1 MDSKIKLVIADD
13 NLDAQEIMSTFILP
27 IEFLELI
34 DVVDNGASLL
44 EVTIN
49 RKPDLILADIN
60 IPKLNVVK
68 AVSSCLEVNP
78 NVKFIFLTAYQE
90 YAVDVF
96 ELNAVDYLI
105 KPIKKER
112 LYSALEKA
120 RRMIL
125 DPIQQAKKILT
136 IQMNRNSY
144 FIHFHSII
152 CIERANRK
160 TVIHT
165 LEEIYETNESLDS
178 ISKRLNSDFYRTH
191 RSFIVNVYSISHISL
206 EGETYLAHLKNYP
219 HHVHVSKRR
228 IKDLYKEISYSSK
241 EP

>member
-1 MDSKIKLVIADD
+1 MDKKLKVVIAEN
-13 NLDAQEIMSTFILP
+13 NLSAQEIMSAFILP

-34 DVVDNGASLL
+34 EIVDNGESLL
-44 EVTIN
+44 EVNIN

-60 IPKLNVVK
+60 IPKLNVVQ
-68 AVSSCLEVNP
+68 AVTSCLKVNP

-90 YAVDVF
+90 YAVD
-96 ELNAVDYLI
+96 YLI

-112 LYSALEKA
+112 LYIALDKA
-120 RRMIL
+120 RQMISEL
-125 DPIQQAKKILT
+125 TQQPKKILT
-136 IQMNRNSY
+136 IQMNRHSY

-152 CIERANRK
+152 CIERSNRK

-165 LEEIYETNESLDS
+165 LEKTYETNESLES
-178 ISKRLNSDFYRTH
+178 IYKRLDSDFYRTH

-206 EGETYLAHLKNYP
+206 EGETYLAHLKSYP
-219 HHVHVSKRR
+219 LHVHVSKRR
-228 IKDLYKEISYSSK
+228 IKELYKQISYSSK